1 MVFKNIQT
9 SFQAGVIKSGSTEVL
24 ITTRKICVLF
34 ISAKDAGSCCDSEE
48 EQEEEEEE
56 VQSTERAGADQR
68 YDEQMDEAAEEEGL
82 KRYREARANE
92 MFPDE
97 VDTPLDTPARIR
109 SVLLLLSRMRYKC
122 VSWSHGCI
130 VDSGLKR
137 GLYTNIDSHPSTDP
151 GGLGWG

>member
-1 MVFKNIQT
+1 MFV
-9 SFQAGVIKSGSTEVL
+9 
-24 ITTRKICVLF
+24 
-34 ISAKDAGSCCDSEE
+34 SAQEAGSCCDSEE
-48 EQEEEEEE
+48 EQEEEEE

-109 SVLLLLSRMRYKC
+109 SVLLLLLSRMRNKC
-122 VSWSHGCI
+122 VCEFKNWIPLHTHTLI
-130 VDSGLKR
+130 HIPVLIQEGLVEVRLCGKQISR
-137 GLYTNIDSHPSTDP
+137 HTAAISIF
-151 GGLGWG
+151 